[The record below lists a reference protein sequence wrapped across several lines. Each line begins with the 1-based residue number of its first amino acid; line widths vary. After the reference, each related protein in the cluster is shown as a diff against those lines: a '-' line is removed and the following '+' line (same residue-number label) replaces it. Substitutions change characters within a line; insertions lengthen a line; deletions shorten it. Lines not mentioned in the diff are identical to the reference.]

1 VSRRT
6 LARFALGL
14 WSGLMLAAPLLLFP
28 HSLVEQIVPVML
40 AGCALGGVL
49 LVGQWLWE
57 RSRGGR

>member
-1 VSRRT
+1 
-6 LARFALGL
+6 
-14 WSGLMLAAPLLLFP
+14 MLAAPLLLFP